1 MLLGIFL
8 STKSHEIL
16 KFAID
21 LWKEGRERNG
31 RDEGSEGG
39 GEVGKGV
46 KGGMRGVREEGKWV
60 RG

>member
-1 MLLGIFL
+1 M
-8 STKSHEIL
+8 K
-16 KFAID
+16 
-21 LWKEGRERNG
+21 G